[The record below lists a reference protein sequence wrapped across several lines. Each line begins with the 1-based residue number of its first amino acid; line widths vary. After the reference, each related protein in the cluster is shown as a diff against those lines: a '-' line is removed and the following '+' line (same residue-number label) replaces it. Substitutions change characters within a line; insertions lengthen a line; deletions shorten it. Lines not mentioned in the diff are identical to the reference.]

1 MNIGKF
7 FCFVVYHNGNVLMH
21 QISTCIMSSCIM
33 LYHQHKY
40 YGTYVLIK
48 EGWGNFQN
56 DYIACIKFFIDERL
70 NVYLLYYNC

>member
-1 MNIGKF
+1 
-7 FCFVVYHNGNVLMH
+7 
-21 QISTCIMSSCIM
+21 MSSCIM